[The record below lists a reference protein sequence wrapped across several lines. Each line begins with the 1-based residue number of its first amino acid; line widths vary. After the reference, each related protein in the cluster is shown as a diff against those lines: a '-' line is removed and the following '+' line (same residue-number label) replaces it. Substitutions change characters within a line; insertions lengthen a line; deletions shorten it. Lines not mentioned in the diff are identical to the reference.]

1 VEAVVRSAAPAV
13 PQDSGLVKKQKGGEG
28 TIVGFSP
35 SRGCRPND
43 KPWYDLSVYRFDV
56 VDLLFVLGFAVAL
69 TLLRSRMQV
78 R

>member
-1 VEAVVRSAAPAV
+1 
-13 PQDSGLVKKQKGGEG
+13 
-28 TIVGFSP
+28 VGFSP